1 MVILAVHAL
10 IMITHEHLATC
21 MLAHAHA
28 CGEYSKL
35 DTNEKEKEC
44 NTAIGAPRMDI
55 VATAVYKYAKA
66 WFQYL

>member
-1 MVILAVHAL
+1 MHMHMHVENTLNYI
-10 IMITHEHLATC
+10 
-21 MLAHAHA
+21 
-28 CGEYSKL
+28 